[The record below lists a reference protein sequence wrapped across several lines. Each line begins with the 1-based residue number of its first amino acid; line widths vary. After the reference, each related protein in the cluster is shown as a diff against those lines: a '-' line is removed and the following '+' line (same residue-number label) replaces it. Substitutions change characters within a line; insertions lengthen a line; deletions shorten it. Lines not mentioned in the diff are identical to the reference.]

1 MKERKSLLNTLKLGE
16 LRRLLQEI
24 NDLAE
29 EMEVLT
35 DQELGQL
42 TNIFRQRLQD
52 GEQLDD
58 LLVEAFAAMREA
70 SRRVLG
76 LFPFD
81 VQIMGAI
88 ALHQGYVAEM
98 KTGEGK
104 TLTATLPLYL
114 NALENQGAIL
124 VTTNDYLA
132 RRDAQEMGPVFEF
145 MGLSVGVGVFSE
157 EEDPDVEDKRAVYAA
172 DVTYT
177 TSTALGFD
185 YLADNLAADAKDK
198 FLRPFH
204 YVIVDEADAVLLDAA
219 QTPLI
224 ISGSP
229 RVQSNLYHAAN
240 QFVLTLQKG
249 REFQHL
255 REDKAV
261 FLTQHGIRYAQEYFD
276 IPNLYQDDYFEL
288 NRHIQLA
295 LRAHHLYKKDID
307 YVVADREI
315 KLLDNRT
322 GRVLE
327 GTRLQSGIHQAL
339 EAKEEVPISKDSRS
353 VASVTYQSLFNM
365 FPRIAGMT
373 GTGKIAEDELIQ
385 TYKLPVV
392 VIPTNLPIQRV
403 DYPDKIYVTLPE
415 KLQATLEY
423 VKELHQRQQ
432 PILLISG
439 TVDIAEIYSRML
451 LQEGIPHSVLTAKNV
466 AKEAQIIKEAGQL
479 GAVTVAT
486 SLAGRGTDIKLGTGV
501 AELGGL
507 AVIGTERMPNS
518 RIDWQ
523 LRGRAGRQGDP
534 GLSQFFVSLEDELVI
549 EYGGKGVQ
557 RYFEKNNHS
566 NRSNFGEPLRSSRFK
581 RVLQHAQEKSEDN
594 ARSARQATIRFDES
608 LRIQREKIYH
618 LRDELIYNEI
628 DLSDKIDHIFLEVI
642 RAFVTENPEI
652 SNQDFRRYILENYS
666 YQNQSDLFT
675 ADLKTEQD
683 RSDYLWN
690 LYQAELA
697 QKSQQLET
705 EKKMEE
711 FLRLAVLRA
720 IDEAW
725 IEQVDTLQQL
735 KNFVPMRQLAQRD
748 STAEYFRE
756 SLESYNQMT
765 HRIKESIVRHVMLS
779 SVESDKEAGYTIY
792 FV

>member
-24 NDLAE
+24 NGLAE

-114 NALENQGAIL
+114 NALEDQGAIL

-132 RRDAQEMGPVFEF
+132 RRDAQEMGPIFEF

-229 RVQSNLYHAAN
+229 RVQSNLYHVAN

-642 RAFVTENPEI
+642 SAFVTENPEI

-779 SVESDKEAGYTIY
+779 SVESDKETGYTIY